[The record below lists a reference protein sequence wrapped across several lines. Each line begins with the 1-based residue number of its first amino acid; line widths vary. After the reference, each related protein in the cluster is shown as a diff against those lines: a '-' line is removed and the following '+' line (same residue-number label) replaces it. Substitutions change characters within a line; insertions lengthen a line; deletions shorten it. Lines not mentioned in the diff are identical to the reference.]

1 MYISS
6 DGGRLCRPMIIV
18 DRGTIKVTA
27 QPLKELAEGVRK
39 FHDFVKDGLVEYLD
53 VNEENDANIA
63 LYEVSLFFLPFFF
76 SFSFSPELT
85 LRVMIF
91 FRVKSTRKRLT
102 SKSSPSLS
110 WVSVLESL
118 PTQTT
123 TSPPETRKRESA
135 RLATSELDPSFFD
148 LI

>member
-63 LYEVSLFFLPFFF
+63 LYEVFTLFYHL
-76 SFSFSPELT
+76 L
-85 LRVMIF
+85 LD
-91 FRVKSTRKRLT
+91 
-102 SKSSPSLS
+102 PSLS
-110 WVSVLESL
+110 FNYF
-118 PTQTT
+118 
-123 TSPPETRKRESA
+123 
-135 RLATSELDPSFFD
+135 SE
-148 LI
+148 